1 MRLLRSPQ
9 PMVLPPSPF
18 LDTHFL
24 SMNSYPLIQKA
35 LSLPG
40 TIFMGGSLGAGVPE
54 GIVFVDVGIQ
64 QPRLHRKVAW
74 FVVSGERLLAMYFR
88 HDPATIQ
95 ALYERHPDAVKPC
108 ERFPKYWSM
117 LNLQREPGL
126 GPGLL
131 LSAYEATLGKL
142 TKKGLALVKQI
153 GGDTPFIDFHRA
165 ALELCATRENVH
177 LLYYDGMDPQIH
189 FCGQA
194 FAFYHFGTL
203 KVRSSMAWVF
213 DEHTS
218 GVSGGWYPSLRN
230 GLEKY
235 QHAMVEDS
243 IAKLA
248 EGGDYAW
255 IHLDFLSGVKTP
267 RAQQAV
273 AEHRG

>member
-1 MRLLRSPQ
+1 M
-9 PMVLPPSPF
+9 
-18 LDTHFL
+18 
-24 SMNSYPLIQKA
+24 QKA

-40 TIFMGGSLGAGVPE
+40 TIFIGGSLGAGVPE
-54 GIVFVDVGIQ
+54 GVVFVDVGIQ
-64 QPRLHRKVAW
+64 QPRLHRKVVW

-88 HDPATIQ
+88 HDSATIQ

-126 GPGLL
+126 GPELL

-142 TKKGLALVKQI
+142 TKKGLALVRPA
-153 GGDTPFIDFHRA
+153 GGDNPFNDFHLA
-165 ALELCATRENVH
+165 ALQLCATHEKVYLH
-177 LLYYDGMDPQIH
+177 YYDGMDPQIH
-189 FCGQA
+189 FCGEA

-203 KVRSSMAWVF
+203 KVRPGMAWVF
-213 DEHTS
+213 DEHAS
-218 GVSGGWYPSLRN
+218 EVSGEWYPVLQS
-230 GLEKY
+230 GFEKY
-235 QHAMVEDS
+235 RDAMVEDR

-255 IHLDFLSGVKTP
+255 IHLDFLSGVQTP

-273 AEHRG
+273 EEHHGWQVER